1 MDNSHMLS
9 IMEQKMCA
17 DDRKVW
23 TVDLEKEKETR
34 YTTCVDDLDDWSPI
48 RVGIHNQRTISHLR
62 AYGDDNDQLP
72 WYKCWLCKTSTHW
85 SDQCQKF
92 AALSIDERIKIA
104 KANHVCFS
112 CLKRARRDR
121 RMDNCSR
128 IRRCTKI
135 ENGTQCPHNHHQLL
149 HRTSAIKIG
158 IAMAINTKEAILSFL
173 SANIISAN
181 SLFKLGNVLLDSGAQ
196 METTETLGLNRKD
209 TSVTITKVGGEEETI
224 KTKEYKVQLA
234 SIDNDKRFTVKAFRI
249 PTITTRSPQSRLHT
263 YRTLLV
269 HRIRNFA
276 VTKDR
281 STFLSVLITHIS
293 MPVKRDKLIIC

>member
-1 MDNSHMLS
+1 
-9 IMEQKMCA
+9 
-17 DDRKVW
+17 
-23 TVDLEKEKETR
+23 
-34 YTTCVDDLDDWSPI
+34 
-48 RVGIHNQRTISHLR
+48 
-62 AYGDDNDQLP
+62 
-72 WYKCWLCKTSTHW
+72 
-85 SDQCQKF
+85 
-92 AALSIDERIKIA
+92 
-104 KANHVCFS
+104 
-112 CLKRARRDR
+112 
-121 RMDNCSR
+121 MDNCSR

-135 ENGTQCPHNHHQLL
+135 ENRTQCPHNHHQLL

-158 IAMAINTKEAILSFL
+158 VAMAINTKEAILSVL

-234 SIDNDKRFTVKAFRI
+234 SIDNDKRFTVKAIRI
-249 PTITTRSPQSRLHT
+249 PTITTISPQSRLHT

>member
-1 MDNSHMLS
+1 
-9 IMEQKMCA
+9 
-17 DDRKVW
+17 
-23 TVDLEKEKETR
+23 
-34 YTTCVDDLDDWSPI
+34 
-48 RVGIHNQRTISHLR
+48 
-62 AYGDDNDQLP
+62 
-72 WYKCWLCKTSTHW
+72 
-85 SDQCQKF
+85 
-92 AALSIDERIKIA
+92 
-104 KANHVCFS
+104 
-112 CLKRARRDR
+112 
-121 RMDNCSR
+121 MDNCSR

-158 IAMAINTKEAILSFL
+158 VAMAINTKEAILSVL

-209 TSVTITKVGGEEETI
+209 TYVTITKVGGEEETI

-234 SIDNDKRFTVKAFRI
+234 SIDNYKRFTVKAIKI
-249 PTITTRSPQSRLHT
+249 PTITTRSLQSRLHI